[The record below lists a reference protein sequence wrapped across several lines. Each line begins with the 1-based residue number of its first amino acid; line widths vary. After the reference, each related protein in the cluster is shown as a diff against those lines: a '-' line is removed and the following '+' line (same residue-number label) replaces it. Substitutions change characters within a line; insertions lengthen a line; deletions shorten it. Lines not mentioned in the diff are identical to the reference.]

1 MSPGESPDQRQD
13 DNLETLFLT
22 DEELVMA
29 QKVADW
35 QGVTVDEALSSACG
49 RDLKR
54 RFMLRQEPGT
64 VVPLKRG

>member
-35 QGVTVDEALSSACG
+35 QGVTVDEALYG
-49 RDLKR
+49 L
-54 RFMLRQEPGT
+54 
-64 VVPLKRG
+64 